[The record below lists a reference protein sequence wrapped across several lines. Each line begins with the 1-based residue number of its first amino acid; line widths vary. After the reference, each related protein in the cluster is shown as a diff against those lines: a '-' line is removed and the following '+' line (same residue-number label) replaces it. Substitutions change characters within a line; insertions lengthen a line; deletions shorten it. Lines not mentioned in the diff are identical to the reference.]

1 MRLSPLLSVLCFGLT
16 APLFAQVPKDQVPE
30 MQNVEPKNGKIGS
43 VLRATGV
50 HLGKTKVEEVYL
62 TDHTFDMM
70 VKVLDQTDNSIQFRI
85 PPSVKPGKLQLL
97 VKTTGKEPVLLE
109 EPVYITVEEEK
120 EKDTSTEVASA
131 APSDGSAS
139 QR

>member
-1 MRLSPLLSVLCFGLT
+1 MRLSPLLPMLCFGLT
-16 APLFAQVPKDQVPE
+16 APLFAQVPKDQVPQ
-30 MQNVEPKNGKIGS
+30 MQNVEPKSGKIGS
-43 VLRATGV
+43 VLRATGL

-109 EPVYITVEEEK
+109 EPVYIMVEE

-131 APSDGSAS
+131 APSTGAAN
-139 QR
+139 

>member
-1 MRLSPLLSVLCFGLT
+1 MRLSTLLPVLWFGLT
-16 APLFAQVPKDQVPE
+16 APLFAQVPKDQVPQ
-30 MQNVEPKNGKIGS
+30 MQNVDSKNGKIGS
-43 VLRATGV
+43 VLRATGL

-97 VKTTGKEPVLLE
+97 VKPTGKEPVLLE
-109 EPVYITVEEEK
+109 EPVYVTVDE

-131 APSDGSAS
+131 APSAGAAS
-139 QR
+139 ER

>member
-1 MRLSPLLSVLCFGLT
+1 MRLSPLLSVLCLGLT

-30 MQNVEPKNGKIGS
+30 MKNVEPKNGKIGS
-43 VLRATGV
+43 VLRATGL

-109 EPVYITVEEEK
+109 EPVYVTVEE

-131 APSDGSAS
+131 TPSSGAAPE
-139 QR
+139 R

>member
-1 MRLSPLLSVLCFGLT
+1 MRLSPLLSMLCLGLT

-30 MQNVEPKNGKIGS
+30 MKNVEPKAGKIGS
-43 VLRATGV
+43 VLRATGI

-70 VKVLDQTDNSIQFRI
+70 VKVLDQTDDSIQFRI

-97 VKTTGKEPVLLE
+97 VKTAGKEPVLLE
-109 EPVYITVEEEK
+109 EPVYVTVEE

-131 APSDGSAS
+131 APSAS
-139 QR
+139 ETH

>member
-1 MRLSPLLSVLCFGLT
+1 MRLSRLLPVLCLGLT
-16 APLFAQVPKDQVPE
+16 APLFAQVPKDQVPQ

-43 VLRATGV
+43 VLRATGL

-97 VKTTGKEPVLLE
+97 VKTAGKEPVLLE

-120 EKDTSTEVASA
+120 DTSRSEERRVGKECRS
-131 APSDGSAS
+131 
-139 QR
+139 RW

>member
-1 MRLSPLLSVLCFGLT
+1 MRLSPLLPVLCFALT
-16 APLFAQVPKDQVPE
+16 APLFAQVPKEQVPQ

-43 VLRATGV
+43 VLRATGL

-97 VKTTGKEPVLLE
+97 VKTAGKEPVLLE

-120 EKDTSTEVASA
+120 DTSAEVASA
-131 APSDGSAS
+131 TPSSGATPE
-139 QR
+139 R

>member
-1 MRLSPLLSVLCFGLT
+1 MRLSRLLPVLCFGLT

-43 VLRATGV
+43 VLRATGL

-109 EPVYITVEEEK
+109 EPVYVTVEE

-131 APSDGSAS
+131 SPSADPAH
-139 QR
+139 

>member
-1 MRLSPLLSVLCFGLT
+1 MLCFGLT
-16 APLFAQVPKDQVPE
+16 APLFAQVPKDQVPQ
-30 MQNVEPKNGKIGS
+30 MQNVEPKSGKIGS
-43 VLRATGV
+43 VLRATGL

-120 EKDTSTEVASA
+120 DTSTEVASA
-131 APSDGSAS
+131 APSAGEAH
-139 QR
+139 

>member
-1 MRLSPLLSVLCFGLT
+1 MRLSPLLPALCFGLT
-16 APLFAQVPKDQVPE
+16 APLFAQVPKEQVPQ
-30 MQNVEPKNGKIGS
+30 MQNVEPKTGKIGS
-43 VLRATGV
+43 VLRATGL

-70 VKVLDQTDNSIQFRI
+70 VKVLDQTDDSIQFRI

-97 VKTTGKEPVLLE
+97 VKTAGKEPVLLE
-109 EPVYITVEEEK
+109 EPVYITVED

-131 APSDGSAS
+131 APSDGAAS
-139 QR
+139 GR

>member
-131 APSDGSAS
+131 APSGGET
-139 QR
+139 R

>member
-1 MRLSPLLSVLCFGLT
+1 MRLSPLLPVLCFGLT
-16 APLFAQVPKDQVPE
+16 APLFAQVPKDQVPQ

-43 VLRATGV
+43 VLKATGL

-97 VKTTGKEPVLLE
+97 VKTAGKEPVLLE
-109 EPVYITVEEEK
+109 EPVYITVDEEK
-120 EKDTSTEVASA
+120 DKDTSTEVASA
-131 APSDGSAS
+131 APSAGAA
-139 QR
+139 R

>member
-1 MRLSPLLSVLCFGLT
+1 MRLCPLLSVLCLGLT

-30 MQNVEPKNGKIGS
+30 MKNVEPKNGKIGS
-43 VLRATGV
+43 VLRATGL

-97 VKTTGKEPVLLE
+97 VKTAGKEPVLLE
-109 EPVYITVEEEK
+109 EPVYVTVEE

-131 APSDGSAS
+131 TPSSGAAPE
-139 QR
+139 R

>member
-1 MRLSPLLSVLCFGLT
+1 MRLSTLIGLLCLPALLS
-16 APLFAQVPKDQVPE
+16 AQVPKDQVPE
-30 MQNVEPKNGKIGS
+30 MQNVEPKNGKVGS
-43 VLRATGV
+43 VLKATGAF
-50 HLGKTKVEEVYL
+50 LGKNKVEEVYL

-97 VKTTGKEPVLLE
+97 VKTAGKDPVLLE

-120 EKDTSTEVASA
+120 ESKTSEVASA
-131 APSDGSAS
+131 AGSAKPA
-139 QR
+139 Q

>member
-1 MRLSPLLSVLCFGLT
+1 MRLSPLLPVLCFGLT
-16 APLFAQVPKDQVPE
+16 APLFAQVPKDQVPQ

-43 VLRATGV
+43 VLKATGL

-109 EPVYITVEEEK
+109 EPVYVTVDE

-131 APSDGSAS
+131 APSAGAAS
-139 QR
+139 ER

>member
-1 MRLSPLLSVLCFGLT
+1 MLCFGLT
-16 APLFAQVPKDQVPE
+16 APLFAQVPKDQVPQ
-30 MQNVEPKNGKIGS
+30 MQNVEPKSGKIGS
-43 VLRATGV
+43 VLRATGL

-109 EPVYITVEEEK
+109 EPVYIMVEE

-131 APSDGSAS
+131 APSTGAAN
-139 QR
+139 

>member
-1 MRLSPLLSVLCFGLT
+1 MRLSPLLPVLCFGLT
-16 APLFAQVPKDQVPE
+16 APLFAQVPKDQVPQ

-43 VLRATGV
+43 VLRATGI

-62 TDHTFDMM
+62 TDQTFDMM

-120 EKDTSTEVASA
+120 DTSTEVASA
-131 APSDGSAS
+131 SPSAGTA
-139 QR
+139 R

>member
-1 MRLSPLLSVLCFGLT
+1 MRLSPLLPVLCFGLT
-16 APLFAQVPKDQVPE
+16 APLFAQVPKDQVPQ

-43 VLRATGV
+43 VLRATGL

-109 EPVYITVEEEK
+109 EPVYVTVDE

-131 APSDGSAS
+131 SPSAGATSE
-139 QR
+139 R